1 MFVCKCMCIC
11 MSLCDCVSLTVSVFK
26 RVCVCLSDSVCLSWG
41 CVDRCVPVHMHLCA
55 SLDWHAC
62 LWRRVCVCE
71 CLCGCVW
78 GELPPCPSAGV
89 SVELIELV
97 LQNQGNDSV
106 GAFSLISQPAVLSE
120 EIRFA
125 WHNLLLVRSFWLRS
139 ARSALLGICLL
150 IA

>member
-1 MFVCKCMCIC
+1 MWIAVCLCIC
-11 MSLCDCVSLTVSVFK
+11 ICVHLSIGTRVFGDVSV
-26 RVCVCLSDSVCLSWG
+26 S
-41 CVDRCVPVHMHLCA
+41 
-55 SLDWHAC
+55 
-62 LWRRVCVCE
+62 VCVCE
-71 CLCGCVW
+71 WLCGCVW
-78 GELPPCPSAGV
+78 GELPPFPCAGV
-89 SVELIELV
+89 SVKLIELV

-125 WHNLLLVRSFWLRS
+125 WHKLLLVRSFWLRS